1 MTVTTWSTLG
11 TVIVEENGS
20 VGKRVSYR
28 WSLGVYN
35 TPLLWRGG
43 AQCGERLVT
52 VTGGALNPIIVP

>member
-1 MTVTTWSTLG
+1 MLWSWLMTVTTWSTLG

-35 TPLLWRGG
+35 TPS
-43 AQCGERLVT
+43 CGEAVRNVAS
-52 VTGGALNPIIVP
+52 AL